1 MPDREPQPQFDVRPA
16 NRMMCL
22 RDPEGKVHV
31 FGVQS
36 TSVCWLAKL
45 SVQVLAGQTVFIEKG
60 ALKIFSVAD
69 FGTSTAALCNLASNA
84 STAGERFQP
93 TFPDGGTEYIPVAR
107 HVKQG
112 SPSQAE
118 AQHRRHQSP
127 ANKVC
132 DAVATLLTV

>member
-22 RDPEGKVHV
+22 RDLEGKIHV

-60 ALKIFSVAD
+60 ALKIFSMAD
-69 FGTSTAALCNLASNA
+69 FGTSPAALL
-84 STAGERFQP
+84 QP
-93 TFPDGGTEYIPVAR
+93 GVECVNC
-107 HVKQG
+107 
-112 SPSQAE
+112 
-118 AQHRRHQSP
+118 RREVSADLSRRWDRIHPGRLS
-127 ANKVC
+127 C
-132 DAVATLLTV
+132 